1 MFRSC
6 SSIGGAGVSVV
17 LFIDLA
23 FVFESCQGRIINM
36 DLSTVTLM
44 AGRKAQLIL
53 PVSRSH
59 IIIISKIFSVL
70 KYKMNWNLN
79 ESRVILIF
87 NDFFYS
93 YLNFVAIHIVV
104 VDITVLIY
112 LFLRL
117 NFLWLLFL
125 TCLSFI
131 LFLLIMRSSKQ

>member
-70 KYKMNWNLN
+70 KYKMN
-79 ESRVILIF
+79 
-87 NDFFYS
+87 
-93 YLNFVAIHIVV
+93 
-104 VDITVLIY
+104 
-112 LFLRL
+112 
-117 NFLWLLFL
+117 
-125 TCLSFI
+125 
-131 LFLLIMRSSKQ
+131 